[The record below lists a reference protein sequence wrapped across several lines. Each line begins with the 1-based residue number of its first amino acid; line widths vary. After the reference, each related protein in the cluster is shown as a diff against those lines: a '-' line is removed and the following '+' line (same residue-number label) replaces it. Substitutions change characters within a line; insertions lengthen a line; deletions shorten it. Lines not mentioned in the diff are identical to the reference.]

1 VVAVG
6 ADTDADGG
14 TRVGVVAG
22 ASVLEPRDGTSLV
35 EAGAVSFGAPVD
47 VDVSTPGRV
56 DVGVVDGWDGP
67 LVLIDAIVSS
77 TNVVAVGWVGMMPTE
92 AVDDRPVGAASLV
105 VGMRME
111 DMICAEVVVDEATV
125 VLTVTVVV
133 VDVFVLDVS
142 ATTSSS
148 SPSPDPDPDSTA
160 SDVRDTDVVE
170 LAIGVVAAVF
180 AVYVLVLL
188 LLEVCVEAVVTVLD
202 ELDAV
207 VVVRVLLLLEVCVEP
222 VVTVLDELDAV
233 VVVRV
238 LLLLEVWVEPVVT
251 VLVEVGVEATG
262 VAG

>member
-1 VVAVG
+1 MLAGWLPPAVVDGSGEVVARSAAGVDGSSVVSSAVAPAVLEVVRALAAAVVVVVVVVATPVRVAVGAGLEVSAVGVAELCAVVVVAVG
-6 ADTDADGG
+6 ADMDADGG
-14 TRVGVVAG
+14 SHVGVVAG

-111 DMICAEVVVDEATV
+111 DMICAEDVVDEATV

-148 SPSPDPDPDSTA
+148 
-160 SDVRDTDVVE
+160 
-170 LAIGVVAAVF
+170 
-180 AVYVLVLL
+180 
-188 LLEVCVEAVVTVLD
+188 
-202 ELDAV
+202 
-207 VVVRVLLLLEVCVEP
+207 
-222 VVTVLDELDAV
+222 
-233 VVVRV
+233 
-238 LLLLEVWVEPVVT
+238 
-251 VLVEVGVEATG
+251 
-262 VAG
+262 